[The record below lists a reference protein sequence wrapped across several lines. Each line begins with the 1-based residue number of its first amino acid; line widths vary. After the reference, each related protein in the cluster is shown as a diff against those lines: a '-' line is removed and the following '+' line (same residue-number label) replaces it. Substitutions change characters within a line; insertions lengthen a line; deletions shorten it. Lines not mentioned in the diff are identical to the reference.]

1 MVSFVKKLI
10 RKLTIDNSDLG
21 AVEPRAMSGMLG
33 VEELNIVNS
42 KIDKIKENIISDET
56 QVKNVRLEGNHLLA
70 VPDDFDYSV
79 GIQISVSLMNPLLI
93 EFDGD

>member
-1 MVSFVKKLI
+1 
-10 RKLTIDNSDLG
+10 
-21 AVEPRAMSGMLG
+21 MSGMLG

-79 GIQISVSLMNPLLI
+79 GTRIFVSHMNNLYT
-93 EFDGD
+93 ESDGD

>member
-1 MVSFVKKLI
+1 M
-10 RKLTIDNSDLG
+10 LTIDNSDLG
-21 AVEPRAMSGMLG
+21 TVEPRAMSGMLG
-33 VEELNIVNS
+33 VDELNIVNS

-79 GIQISVSLMNPLLI
+79 SMRSSVAVLNHLTS
-93 EFDGD
+93 ESDGD